1 MVLDENILKFEL
13 PENSKLEFPVIHSWW
28 LEIVEMDDT
37 LFGQAYKVSST
48 ASFFFFFPFGP
59 SMFFFKKIKIKLS
72 LIKKIFTMIF

>member
-28 LEIVEMDDT
+28 SEIVEMDDT

-48 ASFFFFFPFGP
+48 ASLFFFFGP
-59 SMFFFKKIKIKLS
+59 SMFFFLKLKQNS
-72 LIKKIFTMIF
+72 L